1 MGLLRL
7 HRVTLLFIFAIA
19 TFSMGCGTGGYN
31 EQMET
36 TTKKLKRLAPFT
48 QLNAPTEI
56 PGTSVKIGI
65 PKILTRFLT
74 VDTEDPSSPTGKIN
88 PERVKPSILKPIPG
102 TFCAYDAEG
111 EMPEGKKAT
120 MACQIAVIPST
131 APEAAAL
138 PTLIKT
144 GMGLVF
150 GGKPVEFEE
159 AIVDTHEDSKITWQK
174 LHVEGDLLYDVKDG
188 GGATEMKKIPALVE
202 VWWHEGK
209 HYHTLLIWR
218 APKEVDDKVKLM
230 ELAPIAA
237 GTLTEAAPPEPAKP
251 EAGAPKA
258 G

>member
-1 MGLLRL
+1 MGLLRQ
-7 HRVTLLFIFAIA
+7 HWVTLLFLFAMA
-19 TFSMGCGTGGYN
+19 PFSMGCGTGGYN
-31 EQMET
+31 EKMET
-36 TTKKLKRLAPFT
+36 RTKQLKRQAPFT

-56 PGTSVKIGI
+56 PNTSVKIGI

-88 PERVKPSILKPIPG
+88 PERVKLSMLKIPG
-102 TFCAYDAEG
+102 SFCAYDAEA
-111 EMPEGKKAT
+111 EMPESRKAT
-120 MACQIAVIPST
+120 MACQIAVIPVT

-138 PTLIKT
+138 PALLTA
-144 GMGLVF
+144 GMGMVF
-150 GGKPVEFEE
+150 PGKAAAFEE
-159 AIVDTHEDSKITWQK
+159 TEVDTPEDTKIAWKK
-174 LHVEGDLLYDVKDG
+174 LQVEGDLLYDVKDSG
-188 GGATEMKKIPALVE
+188 GTSEMKKIPAVVE

-218 APKEVDDKVKLM
+218 APKEVDEKVKLM